1 MKRRIPLNII
11 LGITINKLTDEFVIH
26 GIESEYDYYY
36 ISHKRSQILQ
46 TIYTAYT
53 ELEPESQKF
62 KFTSLSEKSLK
73 AYVTSKKDKKS
84 DPTITRMDKEH
95 YSNIEDFLLQKNK
108 TVGEINHN
116 GVVGPNI
123 PTNTVYS
130 SHKQVKEVK
139 LEDFKVL
146 KVIGRGSFGKVCL
159 VEYLP
164 THETYAMKS
173 LKKDVLI
180 EQEQIE
186 NTLLEKE
193 ILQTIDY
200 PLLCGLVFCFQ
211 TDERIY
217 FILPFLSGGE
227 LFQHLRKF
235 RTFDEEKVRFYGAQ
249 IALALE
255 YLHSKGIVYRDLK
268 PENILMDDQ
277 GYLKL
282 ADFGM
287 AKKLKGDEKA
297 MSFCGTPEYLAPEI
311 ITMEGHDKMADWWSF
326 GILLFEMLC
335 GLPPFYV
342 ENLDKMY
349 ELIKNSSVK
358 FPRRIT
364 LSEEAKDVIRKLL
377 EKNPKKRLGSQSG
390 IEEIKSHPFFASIDF
405 NLVEQKKMKA
415 PFVPELT
422 NDTDVQYFD
431 EEFTN
436 EEVGMSYIPK
446 KNMDMIHKNQ
456 NKFKDF
462 SQ

>member
-1 MKRRIPLNII
+1 MRTDHLMQIEDY
-11 LGITINKLTDEFVIH
+11 LTQRV
-26 GIESEYDYYY
+26 
-36 ISHKRSQILQ
+36 Q
-46 TIYTAYT
+46 TI
-53 ELEPESQKF
+53 
-62 KFTSLSEKSLK
+62 
-73 AYVTSKKDKKS
+73 
-84 DPTITRMDKEH
+84 
-95 YSNIEDFLLQKNK
+95 
-108 TVGEINHN
+108 GEVNNN
-116 GVVGPNI
+116 GVVMPK
-123 PTNTVYS
+123 TDSNTVFS
-130 SHKQVKEVK
+130 AHKNVKDVK

-146 KVIGRGSFGKVCL
+146 KVIGRGSFGKVNL

-173 LKKDVLI
+173 LKKDILI

-211 TDERIY
+211 TEERIY

-268 PENILMDDQ
+268 PENILMDED

-287 AKKLKGDEKA
+287 AKKLKDDEKA

-311 ITMEGHDKMADWWSF
+311 ITMEGHDKNADWWSF

-349 ELIKNSSVK
+349 ELIKTSSVK
-358 FPRRIT
+358 FPKRIN
-364 LSEEAKDVIRKLL
+364 LSEDAKDIIRKLL
-377 EKNPKKRLGSQSG
+377 EKDPKKRMGSQKG
-390 IEEIKSHPFFASIDF
+390 IEEIKNHPFFAGIDF
-405 NLVEQKKMKA
+405 DMIVQKKIKA
-415 PFVPELT
+415 PFIPELSSG
-422 NDTDVQYFD
+422 TDVQYFD

-446 KNMDMIHKNQ
+446 KNMEVIKKNQ

>member
-1 MKRRIPLNII
+1 MR
-11 LGITINKLTDEFVIH
+11 TDHLME
-26 GIESEYDYYY
+26 
-36 ISHKRSQILQ
+36 
-46 TIYTAYT
+46 
-53 ELEPESQKF
+53 
-62 KFTSLSEKSLK
+62 
-73 AYVTSKKDKKS
+73 
-84 DPTITRMDKEH
+84 
-95 YSNIEDFLLQKNK
+95 IEDYLTQRNQ
-108 TVGEINHN
+108 TVGEVNKN
-116 GVVGPNI
+116 GVMMPKSDS
-123 PTNTVYS
+123 NTVFS
-130 SHKQVKEVK
+130 SHKNIKEVK

-146 KVIGRGSFGKVCL
+146 KVIGRGSFGKVNL

-173 LKKDVLI
+173 LKKDLLI

-211 TDERIY
+211 TEERIY
-217 FILPFLSGGE
+217 FIMPFLSGGE

-235 RTFDEEKVRFYGAQ
+235 RTFDEDKVRFYGAQ

-268 PENILMDDQ
+268 PENILMDEE

-287 AKKLKGDEKA
+287 AKKLKDDEKA

-311 ITMEGHDKMADWWSF
+311 ITMEGHDKNADWWSF

-349 ELIKNSSVK
+349 ELIKTSSVK
-358 FPRRIT
+358 FPKRIN
-364 LSEEAKDVIRKLL
+364 LSEDAKDVIRKLL
-377 EKNPKKRLGSQSG
+377 EKNPKKRLGSQKG
-390 IEEIKSHPFFASIDF
+390 IEEIKNHPFFASIDF
-405 NLVEQKKMKA
+405 DMVVHKQIKA
-415 PFVPELT
+415 PFIPELT

-446 KNMDMIHKNQ
+446 KNMEVIKKNQ

-462 SQ
+462 SS

>member
-1 MKRRIPLNII
+1 M
-11 LGITINKLTDEFVIH
+11 TDEFVIH

-46 TIYTAYT
+46 TIYSAYT

-73 AYVTSKKDKKS
+73 AYVTSKKDKKT

-95 YSNIEDFLLQKNK
+95 LSNIEDFLLQKTK

-123 PTNTVYS
+123 PTNTVFS

-415 PFVPELT
+415 PFVPELA

-456 NKFKDF
+456 NKFRDF

>member
-1 MKRRIPLNII
+1 M
-11 LGITINKLTDEFVIH
+11 GITVNKLTDEFVIH
-26 GIESEYDYYY
+26 GIEKEYDYYY
-36 ISHKRSQILQ
+36 ISHERNQIID
-46 TIYTAYT
+46 TIYHAYFN
-53 ELEPESQKF
+53 LEQKKF
-62 KFTSLSEKSLK
+62 KFSLINEKSLK
-73 AYVTSKKDKKS
+73 AYVTNKKDKKANPS
-84 DPTITRMDKEH
+84 FTKM
-95 YSNIEDFLLQKNK
+95 SNDHLAEIEDFLAQKVN
-108 TVGEINHN
+108 TIGEVSKN
-116 GVVGPNI
+116 GVVMPKI
-123 PTNTVYS
+123 DSNTVFS
-130 SHKQVKEVK
+130 SHKKVKDVK

-146 KVIGRGSFGKVCL
+146 KVIGRGSFGKVNL

-173 LKKDVLI
+173 LKKDLLI

-211 TDERIY
+211 TEERIY
-217 FILPFLSGGE
+217 FIMPFLSGGE

-268 PENILMDDQ
+268 PENILMDEQ

-287 AKKLKGDEKA
+287 AKKLKDDEKA

-311 ITMEGHDKMADWWSF
+311 ITMEGHDKNADWWSF

-349 ELIKNSSVK
+349 ELIKTSSVK
-358 FPRRIT
+358 FPKRIN
-364 LSEEAKDVIRKLL
+364 LSEDAKDIIRKLL
-377 EKNPKKRLGSQSG
+377 EKNPKKRLGSQRG
-390 IEEIKSHPFFASIDF
+390 IEEIKEHPFFQSIDF
-405 NLVEQKKMKA
+405 SLIEQKKIKA
-415 PFVPELT
+415 PFIPELSS
-422 NDTDVQYFD
+422 DTDVQYFD

-436 EEVGMSYIPK
+436 EEVGMSYIPR
-446 KNMDMIHKNQ
+446 KNMEVIKKNQ

-462 SQ
+462 SS

>member
-1 MKRRIPLNII
+1 M
-11 LGITINKLTDEFVIH
+11 TDEFIIH

-36 ISHKRSQILQ
+36 ISHRRFQIID
-46 TIYTAYT
+46 TIYNAYFA
-53 ELEPESQKF
+53 LDQRKF
-62 KFTSLSEKSLK
+62 KFSLVNKKSLK
-73 AYVTSKKDKKS
+73 NYVTNKKDKKANPS
-84 DPTITRMDKEH
+84 FSKMRTDHLME
-95 YSNIEDFLLQKNK
+95 IEDYLTQRNQ
-108 TVGEINHN
+108 TVGEVNKN
-116 GVVGPNI
+116 GVVMPKSDS
-123 PTNTVYS
+123 NTVFS
-130 SHKQVKEVK
+130 SHKNVKEVK

-159 VEYLP
+159 VEYIP

-173 LKKDVLI
+173 LKKDILI

-186 NTLLEKE
+186 NTLFEKE

-211 TDERIY
+211 TEERIY

-249 IALALE
+249 IALGLE

-268 PENILMDDQ
+268 PENILMDEE

-287 AKKLKGDEKA
+287 AKKLKDDEKA
-297 MSFCGTPEYLAPEI
+297 MSFCGTPEYLAPEV
-311 ITMEGHDKMADWWSF
+311 ITMEGHDKNADWWSF

-342 ENLDKMY
+342 ENVDKMY
-349 ELIKNSSVK
+349 ELIKTGTVK
-358 FPRRIT
+358 FPKRIPLT
-364 LSEEAKDVIRKLL
+364 EDAKDVILKLL
-377 EKNPKKRLGSQSG
+377 EKNPKKRLGAQKG
-390 IEEIKSHPFFASIDF
+390 IEEIKNHSFFASIDF
-405 NLVEQKKMKA
+405 DMIVNKKIKA
-415 PFVPELT
+415 PFIPKLSG
-422 NDTDVQYFD
+422 DTDVQYFD

-436 EEVGMSYIPK
+436 EDVGMSYIPK
-446 KNMDMIHKNQ
+446 KNMEVIKKNQ

>member
-1 MKRRIPLNII
+1 M
-11 LGITINKLTDEFVIH
+11 TDEFVIH

-46 TIYTAYT
+46 TIYSAYT

-73 AYVTSKKDKKS
+73 AYVTSKKDKKT

-95 YSNIEDFLLQKNK
+95 LSNIEDFLLQKTK

-123 PTNTVYS
+123 PTNTVFS

-415 PFVPELT
+415 PFVPELA
-422 NDTDVQYFD
+422 NDLLLFIEMV
-431 EEFTN
+431 
-436 EEVGMSYIPK
+436 
-446 KNMDMIHKNQ
+446 
-456 NKFKDF
+456 
-462 SQ
+462 

>member
-1 MKRRIPLNII
+1 M
-11 LGITINKLTDEFVIH
+11 
-26 GIESEYDYYY
+26 
-36 ISHKRSQILQ
+36 
-46 TIYTAYT
+46 
-53 ELEPESQKF
+53 
-62 KFTSLSEKSLK
+62 SEKSLK
-73 AYVTSKKDKKS
+73 AYVTNKKDKKS
-84 DPTITRMDKEH
+84 NPSFTRMKTDQ
-95 YSNIEDFLLQKNK
+95 SQSIEDFLAERVK
-108 TVGEINHN
+108 TIGEVNRN
-116 GVVGPNI
+116 GVVGPQI
-123 PTNTVYS
+123 DSNTVFS
-130 SHKQVKEVK
+130 SHKNVKEVK

-173 LKKDVLI
+173 LKKDLLI

-211 TDERIY
+211 TEERIY
-217 FILPFLSGGE
+217 FVMPFLSGGE

-235 RTFDEEKVRFYGAQ
+235 RTFDEDKVRFYGAQ
-249 IALALE
+249 IALALD

-268 PENILMDDQ
+268 PENILMDSQ
-277 GYLKL
+277 GYLRL

-287 AKKLKGDEKA
+287 AKKLKDDEKA

-311 ITMEGHDKMADWWSF
+311 ITMEGHDKNADWWSF

-349 ELIKNSSVK
+349 DLIKNSKVK
-358 FPRRIT
+358 FPKRIN
-364 LSEEAKDVIRKLL
+364 LSEDAKDVILKLL
-377 EKNPKKRLGSQSG
+377 DKNPKKRLGSQNG
-390 IEEIKSHPFFASIDF
+390 IEEIKSHPFFKSIDF
-405 NLVEQKKMKA
+405 DLIVQKKIPA
-415 PFVPELT
+415 PFIPELS

-446 KNMDMIHKNQ
+446 KNMDVIKKNQ

-462 SQ
+462 SK

>member
-1 MKRRIPLNII
+1 MKII
-11 LGITINKLTDEFVIH
+11 FGITINKLTDEFVIH
-26 GIESEYDYYY
+26 GTDAEYDYYY

-46 TIYTAYT
+46 TIYSAYC
-53 ELEPESQKF
+53 ELFPNEKF
-62 KFTSLSEKSLK
+62 KFASLTEKSLK
-73 AYVTSKKDKKS
+73 NYVTSKKEKKS
-84 DPTITRMDKEH
+84 NPTTTRMDKDH
-95 YSNIEDFLLQKNK
+95 YSSIEDFLLQKNK
-108 TVGEINHN
+108 TVGEINRN

-123 PTNTVYS
+123 PTSTVYS
-130 SHKQVKEVK
+130 SHKKVKDVK
-139 LEDFKVL
+139 LDDFKVL

-173 LKKDVLI
+173 LKNDVLI

-255 YLHSKGIVYRDLK
+255 YLHSKGIIYRDLK

-287 AKKLKGDEKA
+287 AKKLKDDEKA

-311 ITMEGHDKMADWWSF
+311 ITMEGHDKSADWWSF

-342 ENLDKMY
+342 ENVDKMY

-364 LSEEAKDVIRKLL
+364 LSEDAKDVIRKLL
-377 EKNPKKRLGSQSG
+377 EKNPKKRLGSQNG

-405 NLVEQKKMKA
+405 DMVEQKKMKA
-415 PFVPELT
+415 PFIPELA

-446 KNMDMIHKNQ
+446 KNMDMIHRNQ

-462 SQ
+462 SD

>member
-1 MKRRIPLNII
+1 M
-11 LGITINKLTDEFVIH
+11 GITVNKLTDKFVIH
-26 GIESEYDYYY
+26 GIEKEYDYYY
-36 ISHKRSQILQ
+36 ISHERNQIID
-46 TIYTAYT
+46 TIYHAYFN
-53 ELEPESQKF
+53 LEQKKF
-62 KFTSLSEKSLK
+62 KFSLINEKSLK
-73 AYVTSKKDKKS
+73 AYVTNKKDKKANPS
-84 DPTITRMDKEH
+84 FTKM
-95 YSNIEDFLLQKNK
+95 SNDHLAEIEDFLAQKVN
-108 TVGEINHN
+108 TIGEVSKN
-116 GVVGPNI
+116 GVVMPKI
-123 PTNTVYS
+123 DSNTVFS
-130 SHKQVKEVK
+130 SHKKVKDVK

-146 KVIGRGSFGKVCL
+146 KVIGRGSFGKVNL

-173 LKKDVLI
+173 LKKDLLI

-211 TDERIY
+211 TEERIY
-217 FILPFLSGGE
+217 FIMPFLSGGE

-268 PENILMDDQ
+268 PENILMDEQ
-277 GYLKL
+277 GYLRL

-287 AKKLKGDEKA
+287 AKKLKDDEKA

-311 ITMEGHDKMADWWSF
+311 ITMEGHDKNADWWSF

-349 ELIKNSSVK
+349 ELIKTSSVK
-358 FPRRIT
+358 FPKRIN
-364 LSEEAKDVIRKLL
+364 LSEDAKDIIRKLL
-377 EKNPKKRLGSQSG
+377 EKNPKKRLGSQNG
-390 IEEIKSHPFFASIDF
+390 IEEIKNHPFFQSIDF
-405 NLVEQKKMKA
+405 NLIEQKKIKA
-415 PFVPELT
+415 PFIPELSS
-422 NDTDVQYFD
+422 DTDVQYFD

-436 EEVGMSYIPK
+436 EEVGMSYIPR
-446 KNMDMIHKNQ
+446 KNMEVIKKNQ

-462 SQ
+462 SS

>member
-1 MKRRIPLNII
+1 M
-11 LGITINKLTDEFVIH
+11 GITINKLTDEFVIH

-36 ISHKRSQILQ
+36 ISHRRNQIID
-46 TIYTAYT
+46 TIYHAYFN
-53 ELEPESQKF
+53 LEQSKF
-62 KFTSLSEKSLK
+62 KFSLINEKSLK
-73 AYVTSKKDKKS
+73 SYVTNKKDKKANPS
-84 DPTITRMDKEH
+84 FTRMSKDH
-95 YSNIEDFLLQKNK
+95 LVDIENYLSQRVS
-108 TVGEINHN
+108 TVGEVNSN
-116 GVVGPNI
+116 GVVMPK
-123 PTNTVYS
+123 TDSNTVFS
-130 SHKQVKEVK
+130 SHKKVKEVK

-146 KVIGRGSFGKVCL
+146 KVIGRGSFGKVNL

-173 LKKDVLI
+173 LKKDLLI

-211 TDERIY
+211 TEERIY
-217 FILPFLSGGE
+217 FIMPFLSGGE

-235 RTFDEEKVRFYGAQ
+235 RTFDEDKVRFYGAQ

-268 PENILMDDQ
+268 PENILMDEE

-287 AKKLKGDEKA
+287 AKKLKDDEKA

-311 ITMEGHDKMADWWSF
+311 ITMEGHDKNADWWSF

-349 ELIKNSSVK
+349 ELIKTSSVK
-358 FPRRIT
+358 FPKRIN
-364 LSEEAKDVIRKLL
+364 LSEDAKDVIRKLL
-377 EKNPKKRLGSQSG
+377 EKNPKKRLGSQKG
-390 IEEIKSHPFFASIDF
+390 IEEIKNHPFFASIDF
-405 NLVEQKKMKA
+405 DMVVHKQIKA
-415 PFVPELT
+415 PFIPELT

-446 KNMDMIHKNQ
+446 KNMEVIKKNQ

-462 SQ
+462 SS